1 MKIAAVVG
9 TRPEIVKIAPVIWAL
24 SSASEVELKLV
35 HTGQHYESSMSDQI
49 IKDLSLKEPDTYLG
63 VGSGSHAQQTARIME
78 RLERYLI
85 EEKPDA
91 TLVVGDTNSTLAG
104 ALASVK
110 LKIPVAHIESGCRSF
125 DMHMPE
131 EVNRILTDHCSQLLF
146 APTEAAALNL
156 AQEGIPSSRVFLEGN
171 TNLDSF
177 VYIRPKAELRRKCR
191 DLGLSPGEY
200 VLLTLHRAEN
210 VDSKHKLKAILKAVS
225 RIREPVVFPIHPRT
239 LRRARS
245 FSLTRLLE
253 GKPIALTE
261 PQPYIE
267 FVSLLL
273 DAKLILTDS
282 GGVQEE
288 AAMAGVPCIT
298 LRETTE
304 WVETVQLGLN
314 KLAGTDPERIL
325 AAYRWA
331 ASVNRSKLREVG
343 AKLYHPPGAGGRIAS
358 RLLQLHREGRV
369 RLQREGPE
377 LGFIVLRAS
386 REPKGEVVLKFSQE
400 MEAKPPSWPGEPA
413 LTIYREYRRAC

>member
-9 TRPEIVKIAPVIWAL
+9 TRPEIVKIAPVVWAL
-24 SSASEVELKLV
+24 SSVSEAELKFV
-35 HTGQHYESSMSDQI
+35 HTGQHYESSMSAQI
-49 IKDLSLKEPDTYLG
+49 IKDLGLKEPDIYLG

-78 RLERYLI
+78 KLESYLLR
-85 EEKPDA
+85 EKPDI

-110 LKIPVAHIESGCRSF
+110 LKIPVAHIESGCRAF

-131 EVNRILTDHCSQLLF
+131 EVNRVLTDHCSQLLF

-177 VYIRPKAELRRKCR
+177 IYAKPKAEPRRKCR
-191 DLGLSPGEY
+191 ALGLSPGEY

-210 VDSKHKLKAILKAVS
+210 VDSKQTLKAILAAVS
-225 RIREPVVFPIHPRT
+225 KIREPVVFPAHPRT
-239 LRRARS
+239 LRRARE
-245 FSLTRLLE
+245 FSLTSLLE
-253 GKPIALTE
+253 SKPIVLIE
-261 PQPYIE
+261 PQPYMD
-267 FVSLLL
+267 FMSLLL
-273 DAKLILTDS
+273 DAKLVLTDS

-288 AAMAGVPCIT
+288 AAMAGVPCVT

-314 KLAGTDPERIL
+314 KLAGTQPERIL
-325 AAYRWA
+325 EAYSWA
-331 ASVNRSKLREVG
+331 AGASRSKLRELG
-343 AKLYHPPGAGGRIAS
+343 SKLYHPPGAGSRIAS

-377 LGFIVLRAS
+377 LGLVVLKAS
-386 REPKGEVVLKFSQE
+386 RKPRGDVVLKFDSK
-400 MEAKPPSWPGEPA
+400 MEAKPPSWPGKPTLA
-413 LTIYREYRRAC
+413 IYREYRRVC